1 MTCTWKIIHKMLMK
15 ETDDNKNRWKDNNI
29 IGLEELMLLK

>member
-1 MTCTWKIIHKMLMK
+1 MTCTRKIIHTMLMK
-15 ETDDNKNRWKDNNI
+15 EMEDTKNRWKDNNI

>member
-1 MTCTWKIIHKMLMK
+1 MTCTQKIIHKMLMK
-15 ETDDNKNRWKDNNI
+15 ETEDNKNRRKDNNI